1 MGKDCRELV
10 EELGIPIIPLSSCV
24 TTASGQSHRILGKT
38 TIYTGYKNMKKEI
51 TLFLCPGLEQRLYLG
66 IDFWRMFGLAPDI
79 IGVAEID
86 LEKVARDMNNN
97 DSKYKLN
104 PHDLNNDQ
112 RQRLDDVIEIFDT
125 FEKKGLGCMPLE
137 KHTIKLV
144 EGAEPVKDRYYPI
157 SPAVQK

>member
-1 MGKDCRELV
+1 
-10 EELGIPIIPLSSCV
+10 
-24 TTASGQSHRILGKT
+24 
-38 TIYTGYKNMKKEI
+38 MKKEI

-112 RQRLDDVIEIFDT
+112 RQRLDDVIESFDT
-125 FEKKGLGCMPLE
+125 FEKKGLGCTPLE